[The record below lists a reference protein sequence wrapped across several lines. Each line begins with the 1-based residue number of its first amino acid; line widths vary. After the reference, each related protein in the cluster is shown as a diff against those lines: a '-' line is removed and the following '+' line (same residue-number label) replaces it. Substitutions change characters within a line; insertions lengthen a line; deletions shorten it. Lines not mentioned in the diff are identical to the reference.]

1 MNTGIT
7 YRDYHGKN
15 WPVPRQ
21 CVGAAADKIDWK
33 DEVERD
39 TKKWYKRLL
48 FSHFVILFIAVA
60 VISGAVYAVT
70 YANAAA
76 DMEKSNQAYAER
88 VLDGMTSSLKAIELM
103 LANQLVNNEAIEG
116 FFNDPAGGSKLAA
129 YKASGQIA
137 KIRSNPLI
145 HSVYFYR
152 ERDRMVLTGGYRQTL
167 DDFPDKPFVL
177 ESDGKPRA
185 DQWSAVRTY
194 SEFPL
199 IDPPERVIS
208 LVKSAPHNQGLVVLN
223 VKADALL
230 ASAAKLRSGTP
241 NYMDIADGKGQPLYS
256 TGPSAAVRS
265 GTLTRLDSDYIG
277 WRFMSGAAGVNL
289 AAEAARRALL
299 PLAVILPGLLAIVV
313 FILFTTRRNYRPIER
328 MVSRFSS
335 YGGARGT
342 AAGDEFSIIESA
354 FDTMLSRMAL
364 IDRQQAE
371 KNALAARGRLF
382 AELQDGEQEL
392 SAEDWD
398 EYARLLEWPEDP
410 RGLAVAVAEIDKYVP
425 RLRQDRQALQDGK
438 RRLEAEALRA
448 SHGAA
453 CVLGMEWISGDRL
466 AILIREAPSPS
477 GEASPARGLLGELR
491 TRAGRELPFTVTIG
505 FGSAAA
511 DVPGIQASFC
521 EALSALQYK
530 MTAGND
536 RLLLFREIRDREHR
550 IEANC
555 FRWLE
560 DMVHHFRI
568 PSPAWEADFARIFDH
583 LEKRVL
589 RNEELQL
596 LLNYLTHRFAREM
609 EEISP
614 DINEYWHG
622 VTMPSMA
629 EALRETG
636 TMREIRERY
645 EALLR
650 ELYGRYAA
658 ILEAGSPF
666 HVIFDIKT
674 YIEANFANPDLSL
687 NHISERFGIS
697 GKYVSQLFKERFDI
711 KFVDF
716 LIGLRIRRA
725 QELLL
730 ETESS
735 IHEIARQVGYEHAIS
750 FGRIFKKTVGVSPG
764 DYRRQ
769 MLRGSIGHEC

>member
-1 MNTGIT
+1 M
-7 YRDYHGKN
+7 
-15 WPVPRQ
+15 
-21 CVGAAADKIDWK
+21 
-33 DEVERD
+33 D

-48 FSHFVILFIAVA
+48 FSHFAILFIAGA
-60 VISGAVYAVT
+60 VISGGVYAVT

-76 DMEKSNQAYAER
+76 DMKKSNRAYAER
-88 VLDGMTSSLKAIELM
+88 VQDGMTSSLKDIELM
-103 LANQLVNNEAIEG
+103 LANQLVNNEAIDG
-116 FFNDPAGGSKLAA
+116 FFNDPSGSSKLAA
-129 YKASGQIA
+129 YQASGQIA
-137 KIRSNPLI
+137 KIRNNPLI

-152 ERDRMVLTGGYRQTL
+152 QRDRTVLTGGYRQAL
-167 DDFPDKPFVL
+167 DDFPDKPFLL
-177 ESDGKPRA
+177 ELEGKPRA
-185 DQWSAVRTY
+185 DHWSAVRTY

-199 IDPPERVIS
+199 IDPPERIIS
-208 LVKSAPHNQGLVVLN
+208 IVKNAPHNQGLVVLN

-230 ASAAKLRSGTP
+230 AAAAKQRSGTP
-241 NYMDIADGKGQPLYS
+241 NYMDIADGDGQPLYS
-256 TGPSAAVRS
+256 TGPPASIRS
-265 GTLTRLDSDYIG
+265 GTLTRLRSDYIG
-277 WRFMSGAAGVNL
+277 WRFASGTAGVNL
-289 AAEAARRALL
+289 AAQAARRALL
-299 PLAVILPGLLAIVV
+299 PLAVILSGLAAIVA
-313 FILFTTRRNYRPIER
+313 FILYMTRRNYRPIER
-328 MVSRFSS
+328 MVRRVST
-335 YGGARGT
+335 YGGERGE
-342 AAGDEFSIIESA
+342 AAGDEFMLIESA

-371 KNALAARGRLF
+371 KNAIAARGRLF
-382 AELQDGEQEL
+382 AELQDGGQGP
-392 SAEDWD
+392 SAEEWA
-398 EYARLLEWPEDP
+398 EYARLLGLPEDP
-410 RGLAVAVAEIDKYVP
+410 RGIAVAIAEIDKYVP
-425 RLRQDRQALQDGK
+425 RMRQNRQALLDDK

-448 SHGAA
+448 AHEAA
-453 CVLGMEWISGDRL
+453 CVLGLEWISGDRL

-477 GEASPARGLLGELR
+477 PPGELPPVR
-491 TRAGRELPFTVTIG
+491 GMLDELRMRAGRELAFTVTIG
-505 FGSAAA
+505 LGSAAA
-511 DVPGIQASFC
+511 DVAGVKASFS

-536 RLLLFREIRDREHR
+536 RLLLYREIRDKEHR
-550 IEANC
+550 VDSNC

-614 DINEYWHG
+614 EINEYWHG
-622 VTMPSMA
+622 VTMPSLA
-629 EALRETG
+629 EALRESW

-645 EALLR
+645 GALLR

-666 HVIFDIKT
+666 HLIFDVKT

-687 NHISERFGIS
+687 NHISDRFGIS
-697 GKYVSQLFKERFDI
+697 GKYVSQLFKDRFDV

-716 LIGLRIRRA
+716 LIGLRVRQA
-725 QELLL
+725 QALLL
-730 ETESS
+730 ETETS

-769 MLRGSIGHEC
+769 MLRGRIGHEC